1 MNKKFLDIF
10 KEQNDDYWIKKNNV
24 PRSLYKA
31 IKAYFNKDLVALDL
45 GCAGARLSR
54 SMRSHFKLI
63 YAVDKS
69 ESLITRSSLINPDIN
84 FICGDFGDIRTWKL
98 MNQKFDLIVS
108 DCAVRKDYIDLKILL
123 DLCRD
128 NLNKDGRIILRV
140 QGVND
145 LGNILNK
152 DYRSTIFYSE
162 KELKEL
168 TSTFEDTEIQTESY
182 TQKFSNEQYLS
193 DFLRKI
199 DIDPSQDISD
209 KTSAVRQYHL
219 ITLRLSSE

>member
-31 IKAYFNKDLVALDL
+31 IKVYFDKDLISLDL

-54 SMRSHFKLI
+54 SMKNHFKLI

-69 ESLITRSSLINPDIN
+69 ESLVKKSSLINPEIN
-84 FICGDFGDIRTWKL
+84 FVCGDFGDQRTWKL
-98 MNQKFDLIVS
+98 MNQRFDLIVS
-108 DCAVRKDYIDLKILL
+108 DCAIRKDYVDLKKLL
-123 DLCRD
+123 ALCRD
-128 NLNKDGRIILRV
+128 NLNKDGRIILRI

-145 LGNILNK
+145 LGNILSK

-168 TSTFEDTEIQTESY
+168 AGIFKKVEIQTESY
-182 TQKFSNEQYLS
+182 TQKFSNEKYL
-193 DFLRKI
+193 FLGEGVIATTLIKI
-199 DIDPSQDISD
+199 
-209 KTSAVRQYHL
+209 
-219 ITLRLSSE
+219 